1 MGRLRKRLCGCI
13 TKKDVYPM
21 EPENQRRTAAQPLN
35 LVLKPVQRAVQDG
48 EAVSLAQQ
56 VSYDQFR
63 RAISYMRVSVT
74 DKCNLRCVYCM
85 PEEGLPWIK
94 NADILT
100 YDEIER
106 LVRAFAPWGLQKV
119 RITGGEPLVR
129 PHTAELVARLKVVP
143 GIRDISLSTNG
154 VLLAD
159 QAEALAKAGLNRVN
173 ISLDTLRPDRFKE
186 IARRDGLDKV
196 MAGIDAAIAWNFQP
210 IKINVVAM
218 RGFNDDELLDLARL
232 SIEREVHIRF
242 IEVMPVEEN
251 LELEKEAHISA
262 DEILYRLLEL
272 GEFQPVPGPA
282 GNGPARYFQLP
293 GAKGTVGVISP
304 MSHNYCDK
312 CNRVR
317 LTANGGLRL
326 CLFGD
331 NEIDLRTPLR
341 TGASLADLGDIFK
354 AALKIKP
361 ERHYLGIGKTAST
374 MRAFSQVGG

>member
-1 MGRLRKRLCGCI
+1 
-13 TKKDVYPM
+13 M
-21 EPENQRRTAAQPLN
+21 EPENQRRSTAQPLN
-35 LVLKPVQRAVQDG
+35 LMLKPLKQATQEG
-48 EAVSLAQQ
+48 ETVSLAQQ
-56 VSYDQFR
+56 MSYDQFN
-63 RAISYMRVSVT
+63 RAISYMRISVT

-85 PEEGLPWIK
+85 PEQGLPWMK
-94 NADILT
+94 NSDILT
-100 YDEIER
+100 YDEYER
-106 LVRAFAPWGLQKV
+106 LVRAFAPLGLQKV

-129 PHTAELVARLKVVP
+129 PHTAQLVAKLKAVP
-143 GIRDISLSTNG
+143 GIRDISLSTNA

-159 QAEALAKAGLNRVN
+159 QARELAAAGLNRVN
-173 ISLDTLRPDRFKE
+173 ISLDTLRPDRFRE

-196 MAGIDAAIAWNFQP
+196 MAGIDAAIAYNFQP

-232 SIEREVHIRF
+232 SMEREVHVRF

-272 GEFQPVPGPA
+272 GEFQPVDGPS

-317 LTANGGLRL
+317 LTADGHLRL

-341 TGASLADLGDIFK
+341 QGATLSDLGDIFK

-361 ERHYLGIGKTAST
+361 ERHYLSLGKTASA